1 MQRLIEE
8 GLRFGGL
15 LHIDAAHLVERYNAA
30 LTAFGL
36 PATKLTDF
44 YIDASGYSY
53 EVALEMGNA
62 AYLDPKGIYR
72 RFIILSPDQAD
83 LPLIRTS
90 FSADG
95 QVVRAFF
102 AANDRMVR
110 AVTLKDAL
118 YGEIENLVF
127 DVDRPA
133 DVLGI
138 RDVRFIVRTPS
149 GLLEQAQALKV
160 KIDRFLDEPDS
171 WQDAGLLDAIVEG
184 ASRVGDVRRNGFLPR
199 DLTFR
204 WPEVFWPS
212 HFGGAYVV
220 ANDNGSV
227 MIVDPDQLQPKPFGA
242 SIIALHETPVLF
254 SFLEEQR
261 LMEPFNARWLKES
274 GILDHRLKLLVAELL
289 MLGDHSFD
297 ATPMIED
304 QYLSRWIA
312 DNMVKLNPDRRFRVI
327 SQMRSL
333 LDTPA
338 EAEAYERRLTP
349 EQRFYF
355 RRAMPDVP
363 GAGDINRIIV
373 EHLPFDL
380 LSTFILNKR
389 RFYDIYETYT
399 ERQQAFAVDYLTTHY
414 APNTH
419 DRWRMRAK
427 VREAFFGL
435 HKPAQE
441 GRDPCSNPLSIGFG
455 AGPGKVGTGFPS
467 GPATTKSKDQGC
479 VRPHHRLDQSHVAG
493 VHRAVQAAPAQA
505 RGGRPGK
512 DARYARHGPDLL
524 ARGLADLHH
533 PVRHLERAL
542 LLERALDARR
552 QLVLSADGT
561 VADRSG
567 RLQRDSVARWRQ

>member
-1 MQRLIEE
+1 
-8 GLRFGGL
+8 
-15 LHIDAAHLVERYNAA
+15 
-30 LTAFGL
+30 
-36 PATKLTDF
+36 
-44 YIDASGYSY
+44 
-53 EVALEMGNA
+53 
-62 AYLDPKGIYR
+62 
-72 RFIILSPDQAD
+72 
-83 LPLIRTS
+83 
-90 FSADG
+90 
-95 QVVRAFF
+95 
-102 AANDRMVR
+102 
-110 AVTLKDAL
+110 
-118 YGEIENLVF
+118 
-127 DVDRPA
+127 
-133 DVLGI
+133 VLGI

-204 WPEVFWPS
+204 WPEVFWTS

-227 MIVDPDQLQPKPFGA
+227 MIGDPDQLQPKPFGA

-389 RFYDIYETYT
+389 RFYDISETYT

-435 HKPAQE
+435 H
-441 GRDPCSNPLSIGFG
+441 
-455 AGPGKVGTGFPS
+455 
-467 GPATTKSKDQGC
+467 
-479 VRPHHRLDQSHVAG
+479 
-493 VHRAVQAAPAQA
+493 
-505 RGGRPGK
+505 
-512 DARYARHGPDLL
+512 
-524 ARGLADLHH
+524 
-533 PVRHLERAL
+533 
-542 LLERALDARR
+542 
-552 QLVLSADGT
+552 
-561 VADRSG
+561 
-567 RLQRDSVARWRQ
+567 